1 MFEYVAKLVCGLQ
14 RNPEDMRLT
23 RGFYASTINIHNPN
37 DHEVEF
43 FKKLALRFPPRNKS
57 LARCYGSA
65 KMCSGPIRRWP
76 WTAWISRGKCSRAV
90 SRQRISRAS

>member
-43 FKKLALRFPPRNKS
+43 FKKLAFTFPLRNKS
-57 LARCYGSA
+57 QATLKTLAN
-65 KMCSGPIRRWP
+65 MCLGLMKR
-76 WTAWISRGKCSRAV
+76 
-90 SRQRISRAS
+90 